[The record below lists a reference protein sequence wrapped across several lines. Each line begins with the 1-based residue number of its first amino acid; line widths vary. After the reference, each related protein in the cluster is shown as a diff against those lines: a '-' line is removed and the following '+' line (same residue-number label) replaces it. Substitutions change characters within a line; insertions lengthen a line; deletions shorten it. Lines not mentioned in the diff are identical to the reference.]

1 MYYRCTDSASEELA
15 GLSISLLDLVN
26 AVVEE
31 GILPM
36 SSSTA
41 AASFASVVAGP
52 AANAAPS
59 RPRVE
64 PGTAELRAAL
74 TRADKTVVVFDA
86 DLGRLLV
93 ANRATLNGNFAA
105 GLKAATVKVAEEGGG
120 DVNEGIRVVNNAL
133 SCADDLEFVGQTSS
147 QKIDKRDPA
156 NPVTLSFCTM
166 PVKLEFQNRNNRIHF
181 RKTLRKHCNLKAT
194 MSLPT
199 IIRKYQT
206 LFLNALR
213 ERYRDKIVM
222 VRPDVRSLSLVAFQ
236 KEDGAVRW
244 QRCRETQPILRDILL
259 SGFVLPNRIDL
270 ANPTTELCDVDDDL
284 LVEASIGAESQTQ
297 P

>member
-1 MYYRCTDSASEELA
+1 
-15 GLSISLLDLVN
+15 
-26 AVVEE
+26 
-31 GILPM
+31 M

-41 AASFASVVAGP
+41 AASFASVVAEP

-74 TRADKTVVVFDA
+74 IKADKSVVIFDA
-86 DLGRLLV
+86 DLGRLPV

-120 DVNEGIRVVNNAL
+120 DVNEGIRVVNDAL

-156 NPVTLSFCTM
+156 NPVTLPFCTM

-181 RKTLRKHCNLKAT
+181 EKTLRKHCNLKAT

-222 VRPDVRSLSLVAFQ
+222 VRPDARSLSLVAFQ

-244 QRCRETQPILRDILL
+244 QRCRETQPIPRDILL

-270 ANPTTELCDVDDDL
+270 ANPTTELCDADDDL

-297 P
+297 S